1 MKPKAL
7 AKNLLGGL
15 PFTVELDWFL
25 RQRHAGLKSRFNL
38 SLLDNQLKEIVAEA
52 SPHMDGAS
60 QGKKIFLFASWHY
73 WIVHTTL
80 CGLVLRSLGHDISLG
95 FLPYGDYKLTVNR
108 FDLRR
113 QDLYARDVLKKTAP
127 FLKVVPFLDVEP
139 ASQIPQELLKAVEQV
154 TLFDA
159 QYTLQRED
167 VDKNEAIFLLRRE
180 RNLAAACKAY
190 TYFQENRPDVV
201 VVPNGMIQEYGAVYA
216 TARSLGIPAVTY
228 EFGEQDRRIWLEQNK
243 LVMFHDTDPDW
254 KKCRGRVLDLEQRAW
269 LEAFL
274 KARQG
279 FQLGEAFAHLYQ
291 KTSRSGSESIRASLG
306 LDDRPV
312 VLLPTNVLGDSATL
326 GRTVFSRSMAEWI
339 ERLVPHIAA
348 HSEVQ
353 WVVRIHPAETWTVG
367 PSVAEIFYKAM
378 PEIPAHIRL
387 IGSTEKINT
396 YDLMDIADLAL
407 VYTTTAG
414 LEIALR
420 GIPVLVSGRAHYR
433 KKGFTLDADSWEEY
447 FGLLDA
453 ALADLPGHRLSTQ
466 QVEAARNYAYF
477 FFREYP
483 HPFPWHVEKIRK
495 DLKRF
500 SMAYV
505 LSQAGQAEFGQT
517 FQHLAGA
524 PLDYLE
530 TPR

>member
-7 AKNLLGGL
+7 AKALLNGL
-15 PFTVELDWFL
+15 PFNFGTDRFL
-25 RQRHAGLKSRFNL
+25 REHRKGLKSRYKL
-38 SLLDNQLKEIVAEA
+38 YLLDDYLKGIAAEV
-52 SPHMDGAS
+52 SQHIDGTP
-60 QGKKIFLFASWHY
+60 QGKKVFLFASWRY

-80 CGLVLRSLGHDISLG
+80 CGLALRGMNYDVSLGY
-95 FLPYGDYKLTVNR
+95 LPYGDYNRPVSR

-113 QDLYARDVLKKTAP
+113 QDIYTRRILKKAVP
-127 FLKVVPFLDVEP
+127 LLRIIPFLDIEP
-139 ASQIPQELLKAVEQV
+139 ADQIPEALVKAVDQV
-154 TLFDA
+154 TVLDT

-167 VDKNEAIFLLRRE
+167 VKGDEPIYLLRRE
-180 RNLAAACKAY
+180 RNLEAALKAY
-190 TYFQENRPDVV
+190 SYFQKNRPDVV
-201 VVPNGMIQEYGAVYA
+201 IVPNGMIQEYGVVFE
-216 TARSLGIPAVTY
+216 TARLLDIPTVTY
-228 EFGEQDRRIWLEQNK
+228 EFGEQDRRVWLEQNK
-243 LVMFHDTDPDW
+243 LVMFHDTDQAW
-254 KKCRGRVLDLEQRAW
+254 KKVRGRVLDQEQRTW
-269 LEAFL
+269 LENFL

-291 KTSRSGSESIRASLG
+291 KTSRFGPESIKSTLG
-306 LDDRPV
+306 LDGKPV

-326 GRTVFSRSMAEWI
+326 GRTVFSQSMAEWI
-339 ERLVPHIAA
+339 ECLVPYFAA

-367 PSVAEIFYKAM
+367 PSVAEIIRNAM
-378 PEIPAHIRL
+378 PELPSHIRL

-396 YDLMDIADLAL
+396 YDLMDISELAL

-447 FGLLDA
+447 FGQLDT
-453 ALADLPGHRLSTQ
+453 ALADLKGHRLTAEQ
-466 QVEAARNYAYF
+466 IEAAWNYAYF

-495 DLKRF
+495 DLRRA

-517 FQHLAGA
+517 FRHLAGV
-524 PLDYLE
+524 PLDWE
-530 TPR
+530 KS

>member
-1 MKPKAL
+1 MKPKTL

-38 SLLDNQLKEIVAEA
+38 SLLDNQLKELVAEA
-52 SPHMDGAS
+52 SAHIDGAP

-80 CGLVLRSLGHDISLG
+80 CGLVLRSMGHDVSLG
-95 FLPYGDYKLTVNR
+95 FLPYGDYKLPVNR

-113 QDLYARDVLKKTAP
+113 QDLYARNILKKTAP
-127 FLKVVPFLDVEP
+127 FLKIVPFLDVEP
-139 ASQIPQELLKAVEQV
+139 ASQIPQELIKAVEQV

-167 VDKNEAIFLLRRE
+167 VDKNEEIYLLRRE
-180 RNLAAACKAY
+180 RNLAAASKAY
-190 TYFQENRPDVV
+190 AYFQENRPEVV
-201 VVPNGMIQEYGAVYA
+201 IVPNGMIQEYGAVYA
-216 TARSLGIPAVTY
+216 AARSLGIPAVTY

-243 LVMFHDTDPDW
+243 LVMFHDTDSAW
-254 KKCRGRVLDLEQRAW
+254 KKCQGRVLDQEQRAW
-269 LEAFL
+269 LETFL
-274 KARQG
+274 KGRQG

-291 KTSRSGSESIRASLG
+291 KASRSGPKSIRSALG

-326 GRTVFSRSMAEWI
+326 GRTTFSQSMAEWI
-339 ERLVPHIAA
+339 ERLVPYFVA
-348 HSEVQ
+348 HSDVQ

-367 PSVAEIFYKAM
+367 PSVAEIIHKVN
-378 PEIPAHIRL
+378 PELPAHIRL
-387 IGSTEKINT
+387 IGATEKINT
-396 YDLMDIADLAL
+396 YDLMDNADLAL

-420 GIPVLVSGRAHYR
+420 SIPVLVSGRAHYR
-433 KKGFTLDADSWEEY
+433 KKGFTLDADTWEEY

-453 ALADLPGHRLSTQ
+453 VLADLPGYRLTPQ

-477 FFREYP
+477 FFHEYP

-495 DLKRF
+495 DLRRI
-500 SMAYV
+500 SMATV
-505 LSQAGQAEFGQT
+505 LSEAGQSEFGQT
-517 FQHLAGA
+517 FQHLAGT
-524 PLDYLE
+524 PLD
-530 TPR
+530 